1 MFYSLRSR
9 LMLIFSVLLI
19 VPFTAGIFILSN
31 ESGKLLQRQIETSTT
46 QTIDQFASHVA
57 TLLKQVEDIGT
68 QVMSNRTTQEWT
80 AMQLNADTTQADRV
94 LAKQRMREFFSS
106 YAVNNSN
113 GITISA
119 FTERTGGLWTQD
131 NSYLLS
137 EWYSQY
143 KQKNI
148 RWTNAHKDPDQADLI
163 MTAREVNSFLLPLVN
178 LQSLREVGFV
188 KINYPTDVLKDAI
201 EKIRFGETGRVF
213 LLSLEGKS
221 VLGQD
226 FGGNREIVQ
235 SGLASIQT
243 QYSEQT
249 SGIIPIQREGV
260 RYLVFFRKLPDQD
273 WMIVGEVPKVE
284 LYRQIGNIRQTLLL
298 VSAALLL
305 VVVIVAF
312 WISSGITKPL
322 SAMARAMKHVERGEF
337 GAAVK
342 MMPRVRRGHSE
353 VGFVTR
359 VFERM
364 TDRLRYLIETE
375 FETNMRRKNAEYKAL
390 LLQINPHF
398 YNNTLE
404 IISGLA
410 AMKREDLVMDATEA
424 LGKMMRYSL
433 NLNNDLV
440 RVKEETDYL
449 RDYLF
454 ILKLRY
460 GDKLTVTMEED
471 PAADRL
477 RIPKFILQPLIENAV
492 KYSLEKDGAAV
503 VSVTTALEDDRLRL
517 TVRDN
522 GIGMSAELVR
532 DLMAEVRAS
541 ESASILNSEGYSIGL
556 RNVLSRCRLSYG
568 DSLRFQ
574 LDSKP
579 GEGTAMTLDLPIVRG

>member
-1 MFYSLRSR
+1 
-9 LMLIFSVLLI
+9 MLIFSVLLI
-19 VPFTAGIFILSN
+19 VPFTAGIFILSH

-46 QTIDQFASHVA
+46 QTIDQFASHVS

-119 FTERTGGLWTQD
+119 FTEGTGGLWTQD

-213 LLSLEGKS
+213 LLSLEGTS

-235 SGLASIQT
+235 SGLASLQT
-243 QYSEQT
+243 QYAEQT
-249 SGIIPIQREGV
+249 SGIIPIEREGI

-273 WMIVGEVPKVE
+273 WMIVGEVPKAE

-433 NLNNDLV
+433 NLNSDLV

-492 KYSLEKDGAAV
+492 KYSLEKEGTAV
-503 VSVTTALEDDRLRL
+503 VSVTTALEDGRLRL

-532 DLMAEVRAS
+532 GLMAVVSAS

-568 DSLRFQ
+568 DSLRFR

-579 GEGTAMTLDLPIVRG
+579 GEGTAMTLDLPAGGGEGNVQSHAR

>member
-1 MFYSLRSR
+1 
-9 LMLIFSVLLI
+9 MLIFSVLLI